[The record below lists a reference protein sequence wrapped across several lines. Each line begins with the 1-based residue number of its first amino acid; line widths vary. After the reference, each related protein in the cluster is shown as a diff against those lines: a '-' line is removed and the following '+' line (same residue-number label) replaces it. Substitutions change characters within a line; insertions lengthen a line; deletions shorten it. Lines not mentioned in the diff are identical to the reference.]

1 MAAEPL
7 ERQLQALG
15 ADIHGALQTVPVPMY
30 VLDRRGIVVWLN
42 DAASAMIPGAVGR
55 RFTDVMPADQLH
67 RARRMFALR
76 ILGQAPFTDQE
87 TAITSPTGERHEVEI
102 SSVPLKK
109 RHQVVGVFGVI
120 RRDRVVA
127 TGHAS
132 AAASTRARVDAAPAR
147 VSSVARSR
155 VDDDADGGGDG
166 RVDRDGA
173 QPRARA
179 SLTARSPVPPR
190 GGPAC
195 AFGRLA
201 HGADGADRLTHLGQD
216 TAFDVPQECRRDVLD
231 GLGLSPSLAA

>member
-15 ADIHGALQTVPVPMY
+15 ADVHGALQTVPVPMY

-127 TGHAS
+127 P
-132 AAASTRARVDAAPAR
+132 AAPSRHLRRAPELTPR
-147 VSSVARSR
+147 QHECLQLLGRGLTTTQMAEEMGVSIETVRNHVRALLSQL
-155 VDDDADGGGDG
+155 
-166 RVDRDGA
+166 GA
-173 QPRARA
+173 QSRLEAVLRAH
-179 SLTARSPVPPR
+179 S
-190 GGPAC
+190 
-195 AFGRLA
+195 
-201 HGADGADRLTHLGQD
+201 
-216 TAFDVPQECRRDVLD
+216 
-231 GLGLSPSLAA
+231 LGLLTEPMAPTG